1 MIKTFEEFV
10 NENYTHRQDWT
21 REEREQF
28 RSFLTDG
35 CGFARSDWRRM
46 EEFIAI
52 GGYTFEEIMDIFN
65 RLNVINHSTMDML
78 NYLKELFDI
87 DSDINTIKR
96 KQEILDII
104 SKEYNDNK
112 HVPVVVDMN
121 GKLLTGIVYY
131 CEKFGEYSKY
141 EDDFYERGNE
151 WLNSLADEE
160 GIIDDDR
167 PDWVDNHLD
176 MLDVREVDLDKE
188 FGWVEK

>member
-10 NENYTHRQDWT
+10 NENYTHRQEWT
-21 REEREQF
+21 VEEREQF

-65 RLNVINHSTMDML
+65 RLNVVNNATMDML

-104 SKEYNDNK
+104 SKEYNDNN
-112 HVPVVVDMN
+112 HVPVVVDIN

>member
-46 EEFIAI
+46 EEFISI

-65 RLNVINHSTMDML
+65 RLNVINHTTMDML

-104 SKEYNDNK
+104 SKEYNNK
-112 HVPVVVDMN
+112 PVPVVVDMN

-131 CEKFGEYSKY
+131 CEQFGEYSKY
-141 EDDFYERGNE
+141 EEDFYERGDE

-167 PDWVDNHLD
+167 PDWVDNHWD